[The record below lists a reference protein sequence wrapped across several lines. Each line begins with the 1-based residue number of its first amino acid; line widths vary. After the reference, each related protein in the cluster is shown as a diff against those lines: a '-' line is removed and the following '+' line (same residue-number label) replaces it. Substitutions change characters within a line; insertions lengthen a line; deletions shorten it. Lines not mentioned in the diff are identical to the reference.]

1 MLSLLAWEAANDVR
15 VSRVSDREAAHSIVP
30 STGSAKLIVVTMEVV
45 HTGLREHGIILN
57 LTLAQSR
64 AVVGNEDKL
73 GLALAQGL
81 QSRLESQAVL
91 ATLHHQLQASIDG
104 ICGLG
109 SLGLLL
115 GGHGGSRMRNLRK
128 APLKGLPATSLEA
141 INYAG
146 KQMQQPCNLVTWC
159 LIHQSDG
166 INDHKTVSVSSQGVF
181 NSLISLSLSHA
192 PHSLLSVCKRK
203 NRT

>member
-1 MLSLLAWEAANDVR
+1 MRSTLLGRASPSASTLNSVGCAAVLSLLAWEAADDVG

-73 GLALAQGL
+73 GFALAQCL
-81 QSRLESQAVL
+81 QSRFESQAVL

-104 ICGLG
+104 ICRLG

-141 INYAG
+141 INCAG
-146 KQMQQPCNLVTWC
+146 KQMQEPCNLVTWC
-159 LIHQSDG
+159 PIHQSGG
-166 INDHKTVSVSSQGVF
+166 INDHETVSVSS
-181 NSLISLSLSHA
+181 A
-192 PHSLLSVCKRK
+192 P
-203 NRT
+203 

>member
-1 MLSLLAWEAANDVR
+1 MGAITKMPGRGHCIIPWHAEHSFGQGFSFYIDLNSVGCAAVLSLLAWEAADDVG

-45 HTGLREHGIILN
+45 HTGLRKHGIILN

-73 GLALAQGL
+73 GFALAQCL
-81 QSRLESQAVL
+81 QSRFESQAVL

-104 ICGLG
+104 VCGLG

-146 KQMQQPCNLVTWC
+146 KQMQEPCL
-159 LIHQSDG
+159 
-166 INDHKTVSVSSQGVF
+166 
-181 NSLISLSLSHA
+181 
-192 PHSLLSVCKRK
+192 
-203 NRT
+203 